1 MESSTPEPAAAT
13 VTTAQRLH
21 PEVVG
26 LLLLALALLFNAI
39 LLAPEARIERVP
51 VNDLPFHIA
60 ASQRLGESI
69 ANGEPFLD
77 PWVSQWALGFP
88 LWRVYQ
94 PLPHLVAATVM
105 VLGRPLASPQSTFA
119 VFYYLLLVLVP
130 ASVYLGARLMG
141 LNPLAAGLASILIL
155 TPNEGGDFGRYGL
168 GYGAYVWRGSGL
180 YAELFAIEVMMP
192 ALGLVAYAV
201 DSGRRQIVA
210 AVGLALTALSHIFFG
225 YIAFVSTAVWALVS
239 PRDGRPQRI
248 ARAASIWGRAILLL
262 AWFFLP
268 MLLAGAEVNHS
279 RWDPA
284 YKFDS
289 YGAPIILAQ
298 LFSGRL
304 LDFERFPVLSLMVA
318 LGALI
323 AAFNLKDSLARRLLV
338 LTVVWLGL
346 FFGRETWGH
355 LLILVGV
362 PGAFHLHRLQA
373 AFELFAVLLAAWGL
387 ERAITAAMQAPR
399 LVTILA
405 GAVLGVAFLVLA
417 LNRAEFLRT
426 NALWGESNLVSFERE
441 RGDLEAALAD
451 VRAIIAE
458 RPGRVSAGQAADWG
472 ESFKIGYTPIY
483 SLLSRYGLDD
493 ATKLYHTISRTSDY
507 MFLRDENNPA
517 EEDVFAIRAELAPVT
532 LKVPSY
538 FRRRAVHGRFAV
550 YEVSPE
556 GYFSLVDI
564 GASYDGSPATWYDPI
579 AKWMDSWMLRAGEV
593 IALNS
598 GTFPHVPAIGRWQ
611 QIPNPDIQFMKPRGQ
626 VVAESKVGETYR
638 ATVNVQRPCYAYIKI
653 TYFPSLV
660 ATVDGQRAPL
670 IRVFP
675 DFGAIPLTP
684 GHHEVEVSYQ
694 PGPLKPLLFL
704 AGILMFV
711 LVARPPL
718 GAYSERAQEW
728 LGERIAWLTKR
739 LATDRANTAIALGAL
754 ILLFTHALFR
764 GLLID
769 GHDSLAYP
777 PRLTEFAKIIGEY
790 QIPPVWAPDLSNGH
804 GQPLFEFFPP
814 LTYVTE
820 LPLYKFGLSLADS
833 IQLPLIVLFAVGAIA
848 VYLIGR
854 RLSFSR
860 FSSVGA
866 AAAWLFAPYQSID
879 VFVSVRVAESTAIA
893 LVPLALLALISVL
906 DRPTLRRTLLAAP
919 AIALIPLAH
928 NVIALLM
935 LPVFALIAVA
945 RAAISDRPIRTAA
958 AGAGAIGGGL
968 ALSAFIWLPSIL
980 EKGFVKT
987 DLSAS
992 GLFHW
997 SVHII
1002 SPSQLLWGRW
1012 GFGLS
1017 VAGPN
1022 DGMSFALGILP
1033 IALAIAG
1040 LIIAMRFPNRTR
1052 RVDAVVFAAAAL
1064 AGAFMST
1071 EWSAIIWRHVSILRY
1086 LQFPWRMECLCA
1098 LFMPLLALYAFECT
1112 GPKATTVAIVVLVLL
1127 NIQHTQPKGYL
1138 TYDDEFYEP
1147 QSIAQRGIE
1156 TTAYW
1161 AEPHWVQ
1168 QRVKYTGNGILTPTP
1183 LTAVRVLAWTSIRHV
1198 YAVTAPALSR
1208 VMDSTN
1214 YFPGWTVLIDGQK
1227 TAVSPAPT
1235 FGAISFQVPPGQ
1247 HMIEVELRPTPVR
1260 HLASLISIWALLLLG
1275 LTFAVS
1281 NAGMTLENWRDELTK
1296 RRTKIAVALLFGLIV
1311 AAATG
1316 SSEIAGLFAG
1326 VIMLAII
1333 CSALAPWL
1341 GSLIRARDSG
1351 WIRAVIILAMI
1362 ALVKIAVL
1370 PYFPGFEGDL
1380 RLFKA
1385 WALQIT
1391 YLGPT
1396 HTYMPGFFLDYPP
1409 GYLYCLWVAGLIARA
1424 LHASGD
1430 MLRVIVESPP
1440 LVADFFLA
1448 ASIYAFV
1455 RRKRSES
1462 AAMIAMLMVALNPAL
1477 LFDTVVWGQ
1486 CDSVLTLTMLA
1497 SILALLDERYE
1508 LGFAMAAISVLL
1520 KPQGLMLLPVLALWT
1535 LRHADRHTWVRSM
1548 LAFIAVALIGI
1559 APFQIGH
1566 PWSWIIDLY
1575 ASTAAGFQETS
1586 VNAFNLMALIGGI
1599 RMPDSN
1605 TIAGFSY
1612 YAIGMLLLVPLY
1624 AFIAWIVWS
1633 GSTARPFV
1641 FASFISIFGFFM
1653 FAPRMHE
1660 RYICPAIVLAAPLA
1674 LEAPV
1679 MAAMFA
1685 TLTLTALFNLSYVLQ
1700 TLRTPSMLLDPR
1712 DGLAMATSAFN
1723 LVAFTMAVYFGAS
1736 ATPKEARALG
1746 SRQGSKTRPHEP
1758 QDKTAL
1764 SG

>member
-1 MESSTPEPAAAT
+1 MKSSVAEPAVAAQAT
-13 VTTAQRLH
+13 LRRSY
-21 PEVVG
+21 PEIAG
-26 LLLLALALLFNAI
+26 FLLLALALLFNAI
-39 LLAPEARIERVP
+39 LLAPELRIERVP
-51 VNDLPFHIA
+51 VNDLPFHIG
-60 ASQRLGESI
+60 ASLRLGEAI
-69 ANGEPFLD
+69 AHGEPFLD

-88 LWRVYQ
+88 LWRIYQ
-94 PLPHLVAATVM
+94 PLPHLVAATVIA
-105 VLGRPLASPQSTFA
+105 LCRPFASPVSAFA
-119 VFYYLLLVLVP
+119 AFYYLLLVLVP

-141 LNPLAAGLASILIL
+141 LNPLAAGLASILVL

-168 GYGAYVWRGSGL
+168 SYGAYVWRGSGL
-180 YAELFAIEVMMP
+180 YTELFAIEVMLP
-192 ALGLVAYAV
+192 ALGLVAYAI
-201 DSGRRQIVA
+201 DSGKRQIA
-210 AVGLALTALSHIFFG
+210 AALGLALTALSHIFFG
-225 YIAFVSTAVWALVS
+225 YVAFVSTAVWALVS
-239 PRDGRPQRI
+239 PRDERPQRV
-248 ARAASIWGRAILLL
+248 ARAVSIAVMAMLLL
-262 AWFFLP
+262 AWFVVP
-268 MLLAGAEVNHS
+268 MLLAGGEVNRS

-289 YGAPIILAQ
+289 YGAPIILGE

-323 AAFNLKDSLARRLLV
+323 AAFNLKDSLARRLLA
-338 LTVVWLGL
+338 LTVVWLAL

-355 LLILVGV
+355 LLVLAGI
-362 PGAFHLHRLQA
+362 PGLFHLHRLQA

-387 ERAITAAMQAPR
+387 EGVIAAAIRAPR
-399 LVTILA
+399 LVTIA
-405 GAVLGVAFLVLA
+405 TGAVLAAAVLLLA
-417 LNRAEFLRT
+417 LDRAEFLRNNT
-426 NALWGESNLVSFERE
+426 LWGESNLASFDRE

-451 VRAIIAE
+451 VRGIIAE

-472 ESFKIGYTPIY
+472 ESFKIGYTPVY
-483 SLLSRYGLDD
+483 SLLSRYGLED
-493 ATKLYHTISRTSDY
+493 ATKLYHTISRPSDY
-507 MFLRDENNPA
+507 LFLRDQNNPQ
-517 EEDVFAIRAELAPVT
+517 EEDYFAIRAEIAPVT
-532 LKVPSY
+532 LKAPSF
-538 FRRRAVHGRFAV
+538 FRRRSVHGRFAV
-550 YEVSPE
+550 YEVSSE

-564 GASYDGSPATWYDPI
+564 AASYDGPPATWFDPI
-579 AKWMDSWMLRAGEV
+579 AKWLPSVMLRAGEV

-598 GTFPHVPAIGRWQ
+598 GTFPQVPAITRWQ
-611 QIPNPDIQFMKPRGQ
+611 PIPNPNIQLMKPRGKII
-626 VVAESKVGETYR
+626 AESKVGEIYR
-638 ATVNVQRPCYAYIKI
+638 ATIDVQRPCYAYIKI

-694 PGPLKPLLFL
+694 PGPLKPLLFF

-718 GAYSERAQEW
+718 GAYWERGEDW
-728 LGERIAWLTKR
+728 LRERTAR
-739 LATDRANTAIALGAL
+739 VCEVLATDRAKTAIAMASL
-754 ILLFTHALFR
+754 ILLFTRALFR

-814 LTYVTE
+814 LAYITE
-820 LPLYKFGLSLADS
+820 LPLYKSGLSLANS
-833 IQLPLIVLFAVGAIA
+833 IQLPLIVLFAIGAIA

-860 FSSVGA
+860 FASVGA

-879 VFVSVRVAESTAIA
+879 VYVSVRVAESTAIA

-906 DRPTLRRTLLAAP
+906 DRPTLRRTLLSAP

-928 NVIALLM
+928 NAIALM
-935 LPVFALIAVA
+935 MFPVFALIVLA
-945 RAAISDRPIRTAA
+945 RAAISDRPLRTAA
-958 AGAGAIGGGL
+958 AGVGAIGGGL
-968 ALSAFIWLPSIL
+968 ALSAFIWLPSML

-997 SVHII
+997 TVHII

-1022 DGMSFALGILP
+1022 DGMSFALGIFN

-1040 LIIAMRFPNRTR
+1040 LIVALRSTNRTR
-1052 RVDAVVFAAAAL
+1052 RVDASVFAVAAL

-1071 EWSAIIWRHVSILRY
+1071 EWSAIVWRHLSILRY

-1098 LFMPLLALYAFECT
+1098 LFMPLLALYLFESI
-1112 GPKATTVAIVVLVLL
+1112 GPKATTVAVVLLVLL

-1147 QSIAQRGIE
+1147 PSTAERGLE
-1156 TTAYW
+1156 TTMYW

-1168 QRVKYTGNGILTPTP
+1168 ARLNYTGDGLIHPPRGMSVTTLS
-1183 LTAVRVLAWTSIRHV
+1183 WTSTQHEYSV
-1198 YAVTAPALSR
+1198 ASPVDAG
-1208 VMDSTN
+1208 VMDSTD
-1214 YFPGWTVLIDGQK
+1214 YFPGWTVQIDGHE
-1227 TAVSPAPT
+1227 TAVAPAPAFGLLT
-1235 FGAISFQVPPGQ
+1235 FTIPAGRHDVT
-1247 HMIEVELRPTPVR
+1247 VEFLPTPIR
-1260 HLASLISIWALLLLG
+1260 HLASLISILAFIVFG

-1281 NAGMTLENWRDELTK
+1281 NSGISLERLRDEL
-1296 RRTKIAVALLFGLIV
+1296 ALPRSQAAIVLMVGLI
-1311 AAATG
+1311 AAAAAG
-1316 SSEIAGLFAG
+1316 WSGIAGLFAG
-1326 VIMLAII
+1326 IIMLAMI

-1341 GSLIRARDSG
+1341 GSAIHARDSR
-1351 WIRAVIILAMI
+1351 WILAAVILATI
-1362 ALVKIAVL
+1362 ALVKIALL
-1370 PYFPGFEGDL
+1370 PYFPGFAGDL
-1380 RLFKA
+1380 RLFTS
-1385 WALQIT
+1385 WAQQIT
-1391 YLGPT
+1391 YLGPA
-1396 HTYMPGFFLDYPP
+1396 HTYLPGFFLDYPP
-1409 GYLYCLWVAGLIARA
+1409 GYLYCLWVAGLVARA

-1430 MLRVIVESPP
+1430 MLRVIVECPP

-1448 ASIYAFV
+1448 ASIYALV
-1455 RRKRSES
+1455 RRGRSET
-1462 AAMIAMLMVALNPAL
+1462 IALIALLMVALNPAL
-1477 LFDTVVWGQ
+1477 VFDTVVWGQ

-1508 LGFAMAAISVLL
+1508 LGFAMAAISVLM
-1520 KPQGLMLLPVLALWT
+1520 KPQGLILLPVLVLWT
-1535 LRHADRHTWVRSM
+1535 LRHADRHAWVRCM
-1548 LAFIAVALIGI
+1548 LAFIAMALIGI

-1566 PWSWIIDLY
+1566 PWSWIVDLY

-1586 VNAFNLMALIGGI
+1586 VNAFNLMALLGGI
-1599 RMPDSN
+1599 RLPDSG
-1605 TIAGFSY
+1605 TIAGYSY
-1612 YAIGMLLLVPLY
+1612 YAVGMLLLVPLY
-1624 AFIAWIVWS
+1624 GFVAWIVWT
-1633 GSTARPFV
+1633 GRTARPLL

-1653 FAPRMHE
+1653 LAPRMHE
-1660 RYICPAIVLAAPLA
+1660 RYIYPAIVLAAPLA
-1674 LEAPV
+1674 LEAPL

-1685 TLTLTALFNLSYVLQ
+1685 ILTLTALFNLAYVFRVLH
-1700 TLRTPSMLLDPR
+1700 TPSMLLDPR

-1723 LVAFTMAVYFGAS
+1723 LVALTMAAYFGARS
-1736 ATPKEARALG
+1736 TPA
-1746 SRQGSKTRPHEP
+1746 QGRTPGTQQGAGTRLDKPRR
-1758 QDKTAL
+1758 KTAA
-1764 SG
+1764 